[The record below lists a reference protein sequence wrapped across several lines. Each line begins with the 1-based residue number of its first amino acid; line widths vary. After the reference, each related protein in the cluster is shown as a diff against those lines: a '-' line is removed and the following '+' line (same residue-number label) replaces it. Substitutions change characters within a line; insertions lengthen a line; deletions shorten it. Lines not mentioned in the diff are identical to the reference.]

1 MTQMIHLLSF
11 AFVMMCCGV
20 IGGADSDGQKRTIV
34 VLGDSI
40 AAGLGVDPD
49 QAFPAVLEKLV
60 AKGGYPFHVVNAGV
74 SGDTTAGGS
83 RRINW
88 LLKRPVEVLI
98 IELGGNDALR
108 GISPETTAE
117 NLESIIASARAKQPD
132 IRIVLTG
139 MQIHQNMGLEYTAE
153 FKALF
158 GKVAK
163 KTEVALVP
171 FLLEGVGGDP
181 ELNQA
186 DQIHPNAEGHRIV
199 AENVWRILEPVLKSA
214 GAPDSSRSRT
224 SDQRAGNAGK

>member
-1 MTQMIHLLSF
+1 MTQIIHSLLV
-11 AFVMMCCGV
+11 AMVVTCCGV
-20 IGGADSDGQKRTIV
+20 VRGADSDEQERTIV

-40 AAGLGVDPD
+40 AAGLGVDLD
-49 QAFPAVLEKLV
+49 QAFPSVLEKLV
-60 AKGGYPFHVVNAGV
+60 EKAGYPFHVVNAGV

-88 LLKRPVEVLI
+88 LLKRPMDVLI

-117 NLESIIASARAKQPD
+117 NLVSIIASARTKQPEV
-132 IRIVLTG
+132 RIVLTG
-139 MQIHQNMGLEYTAE
+139 MQIHQNMGPEYTTE

-158 GKVAK
+158 EKVAK
-163 KTEVALVP
+163 KTDVFLVP

-186 DQIHPNAEGHRIV
+186 DQIHPNMEGHKIV
-199 AENVWRILEPVLKSA
+199 AENLWKVLEPVLKSA
-214 GAPDSSRSRT
+214 RA
-224 SDQRAGNAGK
+224 SDR